1 MAEDRVVVAGF
12 GGQGI
17 ISLGKILA
25 WIGMKSGRNVTHFPS
40 YGAEMR
46 GGTANCTVV
55 ISDDEVASPVFSS
68 PTLAIVMNDPSLV
81 KFGKMVEKGGIL
93 VLDSSHVR
101 GNSGRID
108 IRTVAVPATDEANR
122 LGNLRI
128 ANIVM
133 LGVYMRLRSY
143 LERELGEEAI
153 KTFFAGKREGVV
165 EQNLQ
170 AFSAGYNAI
179 KD

>member
-55 ISDDEVASPVFSS
+55 ISDEEVATPVFTS
-68 PTLAIVMNDPSLV
+68 PTLAIVMNDPSLM
-81 KFGKMVEKGGIL
+81 KFGKMVQPGGIL
-93 VLDSSHVR
+93 VMDSSLVKGSPDR
-101 GNSGRID
+101 TD
-108 IRTVAVPATDEANR
+108 IRTIAVPATEEANR
-122 LGNLRI
+122 LGNLRT

-143 LERELGEEAI
+143 LDRKLAEDAI
-153 KTFFAGKREGVV
+153 AAFFGGKRKGIV